1 MSSLSTNHNAESCV
15 LEANLKSY
23 CECDRGL
30 ETVVSEA
37 AEPRIQRS
45 AGAEPVQ
52 ERSAAM
58 RRSEAIAA
66 ESVACLN
73 SALARLRDIWEEIG
87 IPEDQRLQRTDAV
100 KRHVNIL
107 LTRMIEEEESLKNR
121 LQKSI
126 DICRKELNDLC
137 EELHLP
143 PFEEDEESTIL
154 QVEKDLRTR
163 VDVML
168 KQKKERMQ
176 ELKQLKQRDQSL
188 CDILC
193 TPPYYI
199 EGHPVPSLDELD
211 QFRRHLA
218 ALSAEK
224 DLREAEFVKTK
235 KHIILCMEELD
246 HLPDTSFE
254 RDVVCEEEEAFCL
267 SKENLAA
274 LHQLLFQLEEQIQQN
289 NSLCE
294 ELRAKIVELW
304 ERLQI
309 PEGEREAFSVH
320 MTGSKGKTIKALQDE
335 VDRLQELKLQNIKNV
350 IQVIRTELS
359 SYWDKC
365 FYSNEQR
372 QAFAPFYDDYS
383 EELLCLH
390 DAEIEHLKQYYET
403 HKEMFEGVQ
412 KWEEN
417 WRLFLEFDKKATDPN
432 RFTNRGGNLLKEEK
446 QRAKLQKMLPKLEEE
461 LKVRIAAWEE
471 EQGREFFMNGKK
483 FMDYV
488 TEQWNRLH
496 LEKEKEKQERLVKKS
511 RQLEEE
517 MYYGSAPRTP
527 NKRRVLGT
535 TTPSKVRKLNGT
547 CVTNSTNT
555 TLRSA
560 FGGTM
565 CHSPVSRPPPSG
577 GKPGLP
583 IRTPTRIFKTPQARR
598 LEKNKENMSQLNGT
612 AMSGGCQLTI
622 PAQRNLSVNSVAST
636 YSEFARDST
645 HIDSTSIISSENFQK
660 LQDLTPTPEF

>member
-1 MSSLSTNHNAESCV
+1 
-15 LEANLKSY
+15 
-23 CECDRGL
+23 
-30 ETVVSEA
+30 
-37 AEPRIQRS
+37 
-45 AGAEPVQ
+45 
-52 ERSAAM
+52 M

-73 SALARLRDIWEEIG
+73 SALVRLRDIWEEIG

-107 LTRMIEEEESLKNR
+107 LTRMIEEEENLKDR
-121 LQKSI
+121 LLKSI
-126 DICRKELNDLC
+126 DICRKELNTLC

-154 QVEKDLRTR
+154 QLEKDLRTR
-163 VDVML
+163 VEVMM

-176 ELKQLKQRDQSL
+176 ELKLLKQRDQDL

-193 TPPYYI
+193 TPPYYVDS
-199 EGHPVPSLDELD
+199 HLVPSLDELD
-211 QFRRHLA
+211 KFRRHLA

-235 KHIILCMEELD
+235 KLIIICMEELD
-246 HLPDTSFE
+246 RLPDTSFE

-274 LHQLLFQLEEQIQQN
+274 LHQLLFQLEEQIRQN
-289 NSLCE
+289 KALCE
-294 ELRAKIVELW
+294 ELRTKVIELW
-304 ERLQI
+304 DRLQV
-309 PEGEREAFSVH
+309 PEEEREAFAVH
-320 MTGSKGKTIKALQDE
+320 MSGSKEKNIKALQEE
-335 VDRLQELKLQNIKNV
+335 VDRLHELKLQNIKNV
-350 IQVIRTELS
+350 IEVIRTELS

-372 QAFAPFYDDYS
+372 QGFAPFYDEDYC
-383 EELLCLH
+383 EDLLSLH
-390 DAEIEHLKQYYET
+390 DAEIERVKQYYEI

-417 WRLFLEFDKKATDPN
+417 WRLFLEFDKKTTDPN

-461 LKVRIAAWEE
+461 LRVRIAAWEE
-471 EQGREFFMNGKK
+471 EQAQEFFVNGKK
-483 FMDYV
+483 FMEYV
-488 TEQWNRLH
+488 AEQWNLFN
-496 LEKEKEKQERLVKKS
+496 LEKEKEKHERIMKKN

-517 MYYGSAPRTP
+517 MYYGSAPKTP
-527 NKRRVLGT
+527 NKRRVLGA
-535 TTPSKVRKLNGT
+535 TTPSKMRKLNGT
-547 CVTNSTNT
+547 SVSSSTNT

-583 IRTPTRIFKTPQARR
+583 LRTPTRSFKTPQARR

-612 AMSGGCQLTI
+612 AMS
-622 PAQRNLSVNSVAST
+622 
-636 YSEFARDST
+636 ARTFKSYK
-645 HIDSTSIISSENFQK
+645 S
-660 LQDLTPTPEF
+660 

>member
-1 MSSLSTNHNAESCV
+1 
-15 LEANLKSY
+15 
-23 CECDRGL
+23 
-30 ETVVSEA
+30 
-37 AEPRIQRS
+37 
-45 AGAEPVQ
+45 
-52 ERSAAM
+52 M

-100 KRHVNIL
+100 KRHVNML
-107 LTRMIEEEESLKNR
+107 LTRMIEEEDNLKER
-121 LQKSI
+121 LLKSI
-126 DICRKELNDLC
+126 DICRKELNTLC

-143 PFEEDEESTIL
+143 PLEEDEESSIL
-154 QVEKDLRTR
+154 QQEKDLRTR
-163 VDVML
+163 VEVML

-176 ELKQLKQRDQSL
+176 ELKLLKQRDQDL

-193 TPPYYI
+193 SPPYYI
-199 EGHPVPSLDELD
+199 DAHCVPSLDELD

-235 KHIILCMEELD
+235 KQIILCMEELD
-246 HLPDTSFE
+246 RLPDTSFE
-254 RDVVCEEEEAFCL
+254 RDVVCEEEETFCL

-274 LHQLLFQLEEQIQQN
+274 LHQLLFQLEEQIIQN
-289 NSLCE
+289 KSLCE

-304 ERLQI
+304 DRLQV
-309 PEGEREAFSVH
+309 PEEEREAFAVH
-320 MTGSKGKTIKALQDE
+320 MTGSKGKTIKVLQDE
-335 VDRLQELKLQNIKNV
+335 ADRLQELKLQNIRNV
-350 IQVIRTELS
+350 IEVIRSELS

-372 QAFAPFYDDYS
+372 QAFAPFYDEDYC
-383 EELLCLH
+383 EDLLSLH
-390 DAEIEHLKQYYET
+390 DAEIDRIKQYYES

-417 WRLFLEFDKKATDPN
+417 WHLFLEFDKKATDPN

-461 LKVRIAAWEE
+461 LGVRIAAWQE
-471 EQGREFFMNGKK
+471 EQGQEFSVNGKK
-483 FMDYV
+483 FLDYV
-488 TEQWNRLH
+488 TEQWNQFH
-496 LEKEKEKQERLVKKS
+496 LEKEREKQERLIKKS

-517 MYYGSAPRTP
+517 MYYGSAPKTP
-527 NKRRVLGT
+527 NKRRVLGS
-535 TTPSKVRKLNGT
+535 TTPSKMRKLNGT
-547 CVTNSTNT
+547 SVSNSTNT

-583 IRTPTRIFKTPQARR
+583 MRTPTRPFKTPQARR
-598 LEKNKENMSQLNGT
+598 LEKNKENVSHLNGT
-612 AMSGGCQLTI
+612 AMS
-622 PAQRNLSVNSVAST
+622 
-636 YSEFARDST
+636 ARTFKSYK
-645 HIDSTSIISSENFQK
+645 I
-660 LQDLTPTPEF
+660 

>member
-1 MSSLSTNHNAESCV
+1 
-15 LEANLKSY
+15 
-23 CECDRGL
+23 
-30 ETVVSEA
+30 
-37 AEPRIQRS
+37 
-45 AGAEPVQ
+45 
-52 ERSAAM
+52 M

-73 SALARLRDIWEEIG
+73 SALSRLRDIWEEIG

-100 KRHVNIL
+100 KRHVNVL
-107 LTRMIEEEESLKNR
+107 LARMIEEEESLKDR
-121 LQKSI
+121 LLKSI
-126 DICRKELNDLC
+126 DDCRKELNDLC

-143 PFEEDEESTIL
+143 PFEEEDDITIL
-154 QVEKDLRTR
+154 QMEKDLRTR
-163 VDVML
+163 VEVML

-176 ELKQLKQRDQSL
+176 ELKQLKQRDQTM

-193 TPPYYI
+193 TPPFYI
-199 EGHPVPSLDELD
+199 DGHRVPSLDELD

-235 KHIILCMEELD
+235 KQIIVCMEELD

-267 SKENLAA
+267 SKENITA
-274 LHQLLFQLEEQIQQN
+274 LHQLLFQLEERIRQN
-289 NSLCE
+289 KFLCE
-294 ELRAKIVELW
+294 ELRAKIAELW

-309 PEGEREAFSVH
+309 PEEEREAFSIH

-350 IQVIRTELS
+350 IEVIRTELRS
-359 SYWDKC
+359 FWDKC

-372 QAFAPFYDDYS
+372 QAFAPFYDEDYS
-383 EELLCLH
+383 EDLLCLH
-390 DAEIEHLKQYYET
+390 DAEIEHIKQYYET

-417 WRLFLEFDKKATDPN
+417 WRLFLEMDKKATDPN

-461 LKVRIAAWEE
+461 LKVRITAWEE

-488 TEQWNRLH
+488 TEQWNQLH
-496 LEKEKEKQERLVKKS
+496 LEKEKEKQERLMKKS

-517 MYYGSAPRTP
+517 MYYGSAPKTP
-527 NKRRVLGT
+527 NKRRVLGA

-547 CVTNSTNT
+547 YTNSTNT

-583 IRTPTRIFKTPQARR
+583 IRTPTRPFKTPQSRR
-598 LEKNKENMSQLNGT
+598 LEKNKENMSQFNGT
-612 AMSGGCQLTI
+612 AMSGGCQLSI

-636 YSEFARDST
+636 YSEFARELSKATRANPDPRVLNST
-645 HIDSTSIISSENFQK
+645 ITY
-660 LQDLTPTPEF
+660 T

>member
-1 MSSLSTNHNAESCV
+1 
-15 LEANLKSY
+15 
-23 CECDRGL
+23 
-30 ETVVSEA
+30 
-37 AEPRIQRS
+37 
-45 AGAEPVQ
+45 
-52 ERSAAM
+52 M

-87 IPEDQRLQRTDAV
+87 IPEDQRLQRTDTV
-100 KRHVNIL
+100 KRHINIL
-107 LTRMIEEEESLKNR
+107 LTQMIKEEESLKDR

-126 DICRKELNDLC
+126 DVCRKELNDLC

-163 VDVML
+163 VEVML
-168 KQKKERMQ
+168 KQKQERMQ

-193 TPPYYI
+193 TPSYFV
-199 EGHPVPSLDELD
+199 EGHRVPSLDELD
-211 QFRRHLA
+211 QFRRHLS

-235 KHIILCMEELD
+235 KHIIVCMEELD

-267 SKENLAA
+267 SKENLEA

-289 NSLCE
+289 KSLCE
-294 ELRAKIVELW
+294 ELRAKITELW

-309 PEGEREAFSVH
+309 SEEEREAFSVH

-350 IQVIRTELS
+350 IEVIRAELS

-372 QAFAPFYDDYS
+372 QAFAPFYDEDYS

-390 DAEIEHLKQYYET
+390 DAEIEHIKQYYET

-417 WRLFLEFDKKATDPN
+417 WRLFLEFDKKTTDPN

-461 LKVRIAAWEE
+461 LKGRIAAWEE
-471 EQGREFFMNGKK
+471 EQGKEFFMNGKK

-488 TEQWNRLH
+488 SEQWNQLH
-496 LEKEKEKQERLVKKS
+496 IEKEREKQERLMKKS

-560 FGGTM
+560 FGGTV

-583 IRTPTRIFKTPQARR
+583 IRTPTRSFKTPQARR

-645 HIDSTSIISSENFQK
+645 HIDSTTLGLRRELSKATRPNANPRVLNSTI
-660 LQDLTPTPEF
+660 THM

>member
-1 MSSLSTNHNAESCV
+1 
-15 LEANLKSY
+15 
-23 CECDRGL
+23 
-30 ETVVSEA
+30 
-37 AEPRIQRS
+37 
-45 AGAEPVQ
+45 
-52 ERSAAM
+52 M

-73 SALARLRDIWEEIG
+73 SALVRLRDIWEEIG

-107 LTRMIEEEESLKNR
+107 LTRMIEEEENLKDR
-121 LQKSI
+121 LLKSI
-126 DICRKELNDLC
+126 DICRKELNTLC

-143 PFEEDEESTIL
+143 PFEEDEENTIL
-154 QVEKDLRTR
+154 QLEKDLRTR
-163 VDVML
+163 VEVML

-176 ELKQLKQRDQSL
+176 ELKLLKQRDQDL

-193 TPPYYI
+193 SPPYYI
-199 EGHPVPSLDELD
+199 DSHRVPSLDELD

-218 ALSAEK
+218 TLSAEK
-224 DLREAEFVKTK
+224 EQREAEFVKTK
-235 KHIILCMEELD
+235 KQIILCMEELD
-246 HLPDTSFE
+246 RLPDTSFE

-267 SKENLAA
+267 SKDNLAA
-274 LHQLLFQLEEQIQQN
+274 LHQLLFQLEEQIRQN
-289 NSLCE
+289 KALCE
-294 ELRAKIVELW
+294 ELRAKVKELW
-304 ERLQI
+304 DRLQI
-309 PEGEREAFSVH
+309 PEEEREALAVH
-320 MTGSKGKTIKALQDE
+320 MSESKGKNIQALQEE

-350 IQVIRTELS
+350 IEVIRTELS
-359 SYWDKC
+359 AYWDKC

-372 QAFAPFYDDYS
+372 EAFAPFYDEDYC
-383 EELLCLH
+383 EDLLSLH
-390 DAEIEHLKQYYET
+390 DAEIERIKQYYEI

-461 LKVRIAAWEE
+461 LRVRIAAWEE
-471 EQGREFFMNGKK
+471 EQTQEFFVNGKK
-483 FMDYV
+483 FMEYV
-488 TEQWNRLH
+488 TEQWDLFH
-496 LEKEKEKQERLVKKS
+496 LEKEKEKQERLMKKN

-517 MYYGSAPRTP
+517 MYYGSAPKTP

-535 TTPSKVRKLNGT
+535 TTPSKMRKLNGT
-547 CVTNSTNT
+547 SVSCSTNT

-583 IRTPTRIFKTPQARR
+583 LRTPTRPFKTPQAKR
-598 LEKNKENMSQLNGT
+598 LERNKENMSQLNGT
-612 AMSGGCQLTI
+612 AMSGGCRLTI
-622 PAQRNLSVNSVAST
+622 PAQHNLSVNSVAST
-636 YSEFARDST
+636 YSEFARELSKATRANTNPQVLNST
-645 HIDSTSIISSENFQK
+645 ITHM
-660 LQDLTPTPEF
+660 

>member
-1 MSSLSTNHNAESCV
+1 
-15 LEANLKSY
+15 
-23 CECDRGL
+23 
-30 ETVVSEA
+30 
-37 AEPRIQRS
+37 
-45 AGAEPVQ
+45 
-52 ERSAAM
+52 M
-58 RRSEAIAA
+58 RRSEVIAE

-73 SALARLRDIWEEIG
+73 SALNRLRDIWEEIG

-107 LTRMIEEEESLKNR
+107 LTRMIEEEENLKDR
-121 LQKSI
+121 LLKSI
-126 DICRKELNDLC
+126 DVCRKELNTLC
-137 EELHLP
+137 TELHLP
-143 PFEEDEESTIL
+143 PFEEDEDSTIL

-163 VDVML
+163 VEVML

-176 ELKQLKQRDQSL
+176 ELKVLKQRDQDL

-199 EGHPVPSLDELD
+199 DGHHVPSLDELD
-211 QFRRHLA
+211 QFRRHLT

-235 KHIILCMEELD
+235 RQIILCMEELD
-246 HLPDTSFE
+246 RLPDTSFE

-274 LHQLLFQLEEQIQQN
+274 LHQLLFQLQEQIREN
-289 NSLCE
+289 KALCE
-294 ELRAKIVELW
+294 VLRAKIVELW
-304 ERLQI
+304 DRLQI
-309 PEGEREAFSVH
+309 PEEEREAFAVH
-320 MTGSKGKTIKALQDE
+320 MTESKGKNIKALQDE
-335 VDRLQELKLQNIKNV
+335 AERLQELKLQNIKNV
-350 IQVIRTELS
+350 IEVIRTELAA
-359 SYWDKC
+359 YWDKC

-372 QAFAPFYDDYS
+372 QAFSSFFSEDYS
-383 EELLCLH
+383 EDLLSLH
-390 DAEIEHLKQYYET
+390 DAEIERVKQYYEV

-471 EQGREFFMNGKK
+471 EQGQEFFMNGKK

-488 TEQWNRLH
+488 AEQWNQLH
-496 LEKEKEKQERLVKKS
+496 LEKEREKQERLMKKN

-517 MYYGSAPRTP
+517 MFYGSAPKTP
-527 NKRRVLGT
+527 NKRRVLGS
-535 TTPSKVRKLNGT
+535 TTPSKLRKLNGT
-547 CVTNSTNT
+547 SVSCSTNS

-560 FGGTM
+560 FSGTM

-583 IRTPTRIFKTPQARR
+583 IRTPTRQFKTPQSRR
-598 LEKNKENMSQLNGT
+598 QEKNKENMSQLNGT
-612 AMSGGCQLTI
+612 AMSGGCHFTI

-645 HIDSTSIISSENFQK
+645 HIDSTTIYSSENFQK
-660 LQDLTPTPEF
+660 LQELTPTPES

>member
-372 QAFAPFYDDYS
+372 QAFAPFYDEDYS

-535 TTPSKVRKLNGT
+535 TTPSKVRK
-547 CVTNSTNT
+547 
-555 TLRSA
+555 
-560 FGGTM
+560 
-565 CHSPVSRPPPSG
+565 
-577 GKPGLP
+577 PGLP